1 MRALIVDD
9 HPIARRGLAALLR
22 EAFKIEDIIEVD
34 TARAAISAA
43 SVRRPELVLIDLRI
57 PGVPRASELCAQ
69 LRSRLPQSRI
79 AIITAFNDPL
89 AIKHC
94 LAAGADGCMLKDSST
109 VDMLAALRSLAR
121 GERMIDPRIA
131 QTLANELVSV
141 LRGEAQT
148 VQLTIREREVL
159 DLLAEGCSNRMIAE
173 RLFIAETTVKGYVR
187 SLLQK
192 LGASSRL
199 QAVIRATEQG
209 LL

>member
-1 MRALIVDD
+1 
-9 HPIARRGLAALLR
+9 
-22 EAFKIEDIIEVD
+22 
-34 TARAAISAA
+34 
-43 SVRRPELVLIDLRI
+43 
-57 PGVPRASELCAQ
+57 
-69 LRSRLPQSRI
+69 
-79 AIITAFNDPL
+79 
-89 AIKHC
+89 
-94 LAAGADGCMLKDSST
+94 
-109 VDMLAALRSLAR
+109 MLAALRSLAR